1 MPERVLDVSD
11 LPPPEPLEQVT
22 AALGNLAPGDYLR
35 ILHRREPLLLYP
47 WLEEHGFVW
56 STQPGETTSFEI
68 FIWRRSEEQ
77 PTIVATP
84 VLKRT

>member
-56 STQPGETTSFEI
+56 ST
-68 FIWRRSEEQ
+68 
-77 PTIVATP
+77 
-84 VLKRT
+84 